1 MARPARIA
9 PDATIAAMQRRR
21 FLLRLP
27 AVLAPLAL
35 TAAPARGAPTPAA
48 RPIEAVPG
56 GIARV
61 PLGDA
66 PTAPQAW
73 LGDERVLVM
82 PVQGGWRAVAGIGLA
97 AQPGSTLVLR
107 VQSAEGESQHPIRVR
122 AKAYAE
128 QRLKVAPGMVE
139 LSPENLARH
148 ERERAHLAQVI
159 RTFSDA
165 PPATLA
171 MRQPVPGRRSS
182 SFGLR
187 RVFNGQARSPH
198 NGMDIAAPAGTPVE
212 AAAAGRVLDVGDY
225 FFAGRSVILDHGQ
238 GLLTLYAHL
247 TAAGVQIDQKVAAGA
262 HIGDVGATGRVTG
275 AHLHFTVY
283 LNAAAVDP
291 ALFLPPPTA

>member
-1 MARPARIA
+1 
-9 PDATIAAMQRRR
+9 MQRRR
-21 FLLRLP
+21 FLVHLP

-35 TAAPARGAPTPAA
+35 TAAPARGAPAPATS
-48 RPIEAVPG
+48 PIDAVPG
-56 GIARV
+56 GLARV
-61 PLGDA
+61 PLGAA
-66 PTAPQAW
+66 PAAPQAW
-73 LGDERVLVM
+73 LGDARVLVM

-97 AQPGSTLVLR
+97 AKPGSTLVLR
-107 VQSAEGESQHPIRVR
+107 AQSEQGETQHTIRVR

-139 LSPENLARH
+139 LSPEDLARH

-159 RTFSDA
+159 RTFSDT
-165 PPATLA
+165 PPVTLSL
-171 MRQPVPGRRSS
+171 RQPVPGRRSS

-198 NGMDIAAPAGTPVE
+198 NGMDIAAPAGTPVM
-212 AAAAGRVLDVGDY
+212 AAADGRVLDVGEY

-247 TAAGVQIDQKVAAGA
+247 SAASVQVDQTVAAGA
-262 HIGDVGATGRVTG
+262 RIGDVGATGRVTG